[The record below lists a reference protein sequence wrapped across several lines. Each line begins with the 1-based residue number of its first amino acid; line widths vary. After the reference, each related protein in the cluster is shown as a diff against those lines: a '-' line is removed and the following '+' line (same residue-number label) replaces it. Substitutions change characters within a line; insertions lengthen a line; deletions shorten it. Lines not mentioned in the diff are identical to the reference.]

1 MINKTTDLY
10 YLCADPSAWGL
21 NVGVFKKLAGH
32 VFGRMND
39 KLIVWPKRLS
49 SQNCNPKNI
58 HTLKVLG
65 KNKDVVIIDRIKSET
80 PTVNI
85 CGHVNRSGENY
96 LIGMTPYDNYPQ
108 FPDMTHIYKT
118 HSYKTSKTVHTAG
131 PKRYEKAKLN
141 SKIIWSEAIGL
152 VAPVFHYFG
161 YNIKGFGVNSVN
173 SIKQFFR

>member
-1 MINKTTDLY
+1 MINKTTELY
-10 YLCADPSAWGL
+10 YLCAGPRAWGL
-21 NVGVFKKLAGH
+21 DVGIFKKLAGH
-32 VFGRMND
+32 VFGIMND
-39 KLIVWPKRLS
+39 KLIVWPKKIS

-118 HSYKTSKTVHTAG
+118 HSHKTSKTVHTAG
-131 PKRYEKAKLN
+131 PKRYEKAKLS

-161 YNIKGFGVNSVN
+161 YNIKGLGVNNVN
-173 SIKQFFR
+173 SFKQIFC

>member
-1 MINKTTDLY
+1 MNNKL
-10 YLCADPSAWGL
+10 
-21 NVGVFKKLAGH
+21 V
-32 VFGRMND
+32 
-39 KLIVWPKRLS
+39 VWPNKLS
-49 SQNCNPKNI
+49 YPNCNPKNI
-58 HTLKVLG
+58 HTIKSSA
-65 KNKDVVIIDRIKSET
+65 KNRDIVIIDRIKGEH

-118 HSYKTSKTVHTAG
+118 YPHKKTQVVHTVG
-131 PKRYEKAKLN
+131 PKRYKESVLN

-161 YNIKGFGVNSVN
+161 YNIKGFGLNSAN
-173 SIKQFFR
+173 SLKQFFH